1 MARRPLVLVTD
12 DASTAKGLTLTSHLY
27 AHLARMKLIRRWP
40 LMHNVQQENVAEHS
54 LQVATVAHALALI
67 HNHLQGDNLNADR
80 ASTLA
85 LFHDASEV
93 LTGDLPTP
101 VKYYNP
107 KIADEYKKIEDAAE
121 ARLVSMA
128 PELLKADFQALIH
141 QKDEDQRLKSLVKD
155 ADILCAYL
163 KCLQELNM
171 GNHEFEQARK
181 RLETMLATRMN
192 PAVQYFL
199 DTFVPSFT
207 LTLDEISD
215 DPQ

>member
-1 MARRPLVLVTD
+1 
-12 DASTAKGLTLTSHLY
+12 
-27 AHLARMKLIRRWP
+27 MKLIRRWP

-54 LQVATVAHALALI
+54 LQVATVAHALTLI
-67 HNHLQGDNLNADR
+67 HNQLAGDNLNADR
-80 ASTLA
+80 AATLA

-128 PELLKADFQALIH
+128 PPLLRDDFAALIH
-141 QKDEDQRLKSLVKD
+141 QKDEPARLKALVKD
-155 ADILCAYL
+155 ADTLCAYL

-181 RLETMLATRMN
+181 RLEAMLAERMN
-192 PAVQYFL
+192 PAIQYFL

-207 LTLDEISD
+207 LTLDEISN
-215 DPQ
+215 DPE